1 VQVTGGGRS
10 PGGRGVNMV
19 RTLPQ
24 QSLASATA
32 VCTPYCKI
40 TVRKTAQELAMDRT
54 FVRI

>member
-32 VCTPYCKI
+32 VCTHYCKI